1 MAKITP
7 SVMHRPRKIVSA
19 HLSQNVLYA
28 FSASDCSNRSRRAS
42 RSSQFKTPSKL
53 YIESFEAFVGDS
65 KSWRLCNSSV
75 LLFSLDISTFIM
87 MRNAIALIL
96 EFFLQK
102 WLNGITAWIKNLSW
116 PSWKFQLTHL
126 IFSRAAKWAIAEFA
140 GNRPYPQ
147 AILGNFPRPRAKPSV
162 SENFPNCLRMRAIS
176 YTNSSDFL
184 CFSIDLQAF
193 KPNFGLKKR
202 KGPPWQLIMFM
213 KT

>member
-1 MAKITP
+1 MYCMR
-7 SVMHRPRKIVSA
+7 SVLHIAQIDRGEPLDRRNSK
-19 HLSQNVLYA
+19 HLQNCTLNA
-28 FSASDCSNRSRRAS
+28 
-42 RSSQFKTPSKL
+42 SKL
-53 YIESFEAFVGDS
+53 WQVIRNLEL
-65 KSWRLCNSSV
+65 RLCNSSV
-75 LLFSLDISTFIM
+75 LLFSLNISTFIM

-176 YTNSSDFL
+176 YTN
-184 CFSIDLQAF
+184 FS
-193 KPNFGLKKR
+193 KK
-202 KGPPWQLIMFM
+202 IV
-213 KT
+213 TIVDYV